1 MARVWF
7 RFYKPKPDDSPA
19 PKRRETV
26 ANWVDPSERDPSLIG
41 ERLFEFLNVK
51 GSLRDI
57 GWDGPQREKLWRYN
71 QHYFDDLNAE
81 GAAERRRWHETLL
94 VDWMEA
100 NPPSK
105 GTGWEPYPTSLRIVN
120 WVKWSL
126 AGNSLTEDC
135 LHSLA
140 IQARWLRRRL
150 ERHLLGNHL
159 FANGKALVFAGLFFQ
174 EPEASSWLR
183 CGVRVLARELRE
195 QILADGGHFERS
207 PMYHAL
213 ALEDL
218 LDLINLIRTYEDVDD
233 VDTLLTILE
242 TSVGPMLEWL
252 STMCHPDGELSFF
265 NDTAIG
271 IAPSPNSLFA
281 YARRLGFEMPI
292 PVESH
297 LASGNKI
304 GSSVATS
311 LQPSGYVRIDAQDA
325 LALIDV
331 APIGPDYLPGHA
343 HADTLSFE
351 FSAFGQRVFVNSGT
365 SVYGVGA
372 ERLRQRGT
380 AAHNTVT
387 VNEANSSEVWSGF
400 RVARRAKPID
410 LHIEDSA
417 QHLRVSCGHSGYQ
430 QTQQPPVTHV
440 REWVMSATELKISD
454 ELRPV
459 ADGSLHSAVARY
471 YLHPAVRIISDNSS
485 SSVKLR
491 LPGGQDVQFVAF
503 APICVESATW
513 HPRFG
518 ISEPTSCIVV
528 PLVSGAVSAAI
539 RWGNQASHA
548 HTFFNR

>member
-1 MARVWF
+1 
-7 RFYKPKPDDSPA
+7 
-19 PKRRETV
+19 
-26 ANWVDPSERDPSLIG
+26 
-41 ERLFEFLNVK
+41 
-51 GSLRDI
+51 
-57 GWDGPQREKLWRYN
+57 
-71 QHYFDDLNAE
+71 
-81 GAAERRRWHETLL
+81 
-94 VDWMEA
+94 
-100 NPPSK
+100 
-105 GTGWEPYPTSLRIVN
+105 
-120 WVKWSL
+120 
-126 AGNSLTEDC
+126 
-135 LHSLA
+135 
-140 IQARWLRRRL
+140 
-150 ERHLLGNHL
+150 LLGNHL
-159 FANGKALVFAGLFFQ
+159 FANGKALVFAGIFF
-174 EPEASSWLR
+174 EGPEASSWLR
-183 CGVRVLARELRE
+183 CGVRLLARELRE

-292 PVESH
+292 SVKLH
-297 LASGNKI
+297 LASENKI
-304 GSSVATS
+304 RSSVVTS
-311 LQPSGYVRIDAQDA
+311 LQPSGYVRIDAPDTSA
-325 LALIDV
+325 FIDV
-331 APIGPDYLPGHA
+331 APIGPDYLPGHS

-410 LHIEDSA
+410 LDIEDST
-417 QHLRVSCGHSGYQ
+417 QHVRVSCGHSGYQ
-430 QTQQPPVTHV
+430 QTQQPPVTHF
-440 REWVMSATELKISD
+440 REWIMTATELKIVD
-454 ELRPV
+454 ELRPFSHV
-459 ADGSLHSAVARY
+459 KGHSAKARY
-471 YLHPAVRIISDNSS
+471 HLHPAVRMISDNSS
-485 SSVKLR
+485 SSITLR
-491 LPGGQDVQFVAF
+491 LPGGQDIQFVAF
-503 APICVESATW
+503 VPIFVESTTW

-518 ISEPTSCIVV
+518 VSESTSCIVL
-528 PLVSGAVSAAI
+528 PLVGGAVSAAI
-539 RWGNQASHA
+539 RWENQ
-548 HTFFNR
+548 